1 MLIKNGVRVK
11 FEGGK
16 TGKII
21 DYCRES
27 ISYKVE
33 FWDEETYE
41 LKIRM
46 GIRFKDIESILLKT
60 KKEFSDTRHVRP
72 YMEDN
77 WLNPNI
83 LDKHFGIVS
92 QETVI
97 DMDIYEQWI
106 NEYMFWE
113 RSKEFD
119 ITKYYPSPTTI
130 YTARRGYGYRRYGA
144 INTEKA
150 IMPAI
155 KFMQINGDHITAVWK
170 DGTHTVIKRN
180 EDDSYDLEKAVL
192 YLILKRL
199 CNNKK
204 STMDKYIE
212 MFFKNC
218 NIKDAKP
225 EKKTEVFFDDTEDR
239 SWSVI
244 KETELGDNSDYQIY
258 SLSWYPYED
267 VFVDDDISEAV
278 DEFVDKTI
286 YEIFEYF
293 RKHAMDEAYTHLY
306 FKDDKH
312 KRYFEILAHDSNQH
326 WIDTDEDQITIDE
339 YLKEDDDNDEE

>member
-11 FEGGK
+11 FEGGRI
-16 TGKII
+16 GKVIG
-21 DYCRES
+21 YCREP
-27 ISYKVE
+27 KVYAVKI
-33 FWDEETYE
+33 WDEEC
-41 LKIRM
+41 
-46 GIRFKDIESILLKT
+46 GCFKTCIEIPFKKIESIELTT
-60 KKEFSDTRHVRP
+60 KNDFSDADH
-72 YMEDN
+72 YMSLK
-77 WLNPNI
+77 WLSPTV
-83 LDKHFGIVS
+83 LDKHLGIVS
-92 QETVI
+92 TLTVI
-97 DMDIYEQWI
+97 DIDIYEQWL
-106 NEYMFWE
+106 NEYVRE
-113 RSKEFD
+113 PH
-119 ITKYYPSPTTI
+119 YYRKNPAVRFMVKNGEYIADMMSD
-130 YTARRGYGYRRYGA
+130 RRYGA
-144 INTEKA
+144 IDKYRA
-150 IMPAI
+150 IMPGI
-155 KFMQINGDHITAVWK
+155 KFMQINGEYITAVWK

-204 STMDKYIE
+204 SNMDKYME
-212 MFFKNC
+212 TFFKNC
-218 NIKDAKP
+218 NIKESKP

-244 KETELGDNSDYQIY
+244 TEDELGDNGDYQIY

-278 DEFVDKTI
+278 DEFVDKII

-293 RKHAMDEAYTHLY
+293 RKHAMDEVYMHLY

-312 KRYFEILAHDSNQH
+312 KRYFEILARDSNES
-326 WIDTDEDQITIDE
+326 WLDREEDHQITIAE

>member
-1 MLIKNGVRVK
+1 MLIKNGVCVK

-16 TGKII
+16 IGKII

-33 FWDEETYE
+33 FWDEETNE
-41 LKIRM
+41 CKIRM
-46 GIRFKDIESILLKT
+46 GIRFKDIENIFLKT
-60 KKEFSDTRHVRP
+60 KKEFSDMLDVRP
-72 YMEDN
+72 HIAN
-77 WLNPNI
+77 KWLDPTV
-83 LDKHFGIVS
+83 LDKHLGIVS
-92 QETVI
+92 TETVI
-97 DMDIYEQWI
+97 DIDIYEQWL

-113 RSKEFD
+113 RTVPTPTIFD
-119 ITKYYPSPTTI
+119 KHF
-130 YTARRGYGYRRYGA
+130 GRYGA
-144 INTEKA
+144 IDKDKA

-155 KFMQINGDHITAVWK
+155 KFMQINGEHITAVWK

-180 EDDSYDLEKAVL
+180 ENDSYDLEKAVL

-212 MFFKNC
+212 TFFKNC

-244 KETELGDNSDYQIY
+244 KETELGDNRDYQIY

-312 KRYFEILAHDSNQH
+312 KRYFEIIAHGSNEH

-339 YLKEDDDNDEE
+339 YLKEDEDNDEE